1 MYMGIDLQGEG
12 EWGRV
17 NILIQELLWLY
28 IAEAHT
34 SMTLQWLKAYSNESW
49 SSYLKVIRKVRDG
62 LEITEG

>member
-28 IAEAHT
+28 IAEAHI
-34 SMTLQWLKAYSNESW
+34 SMTGFGPVYDRLRFL
-49 SSYLKVIRKVRDG
+49 LH
-62 LEITEG
+62 